1 MAMIIQRYSP
11 HIGGAERQLASIA
24 PRLIEKGVD
33 IHILTRRY
41 TTLPSFERIQNIPVY
56 RLPAYGPK
64 PIASLM
70 FTSTAVPLLHRL
82 QPDVIHAHDI
92 LSPTTTAAIA
102 KGLFG
107 TPIVTKVLLGGMDQ
121 GELTRLMK
129 KPFGKTRMAI
139 FRKEVDAF
147 ITISH
152 EIDHELTQAGIP
164 SQNRYYIPNGVDTI
178 RFTPITLE
186 ERKVLRRQLS
196 LPDVPIAVFAGRL
209 EQQKRVDHLVAAW
222 PPVRAKIPDAL
233 LLIAGTGS
241 QEKALQSLASDG
253 IQFLGS
259 VKDMLPYLQSADL
272 FVLPSAA
279 EGLSNA
285 LLEALACG
293 LPAIATCV
301 GGNPEVV
308 IPNETGLLVPP
319 DDLPALQEA
328 LISLLGNPT
337 QCLYL
342 GLQGREHVVRNY
354 DLNLT
359 VEKLLTL
366 YQTIH
371 RKGEKP

>member
-1 MAMIIQRYSP
+1 M
-11 HIGGAERQLASIA
+11 
-24 PRLIEKGVD
+24 
-33 IHILTRRY
+33 
-41 TTLPSFERIQNIPVY
+41 
-56 RLPAYGPK
+56 
-64 PIASLM
+64 
-70 FTSTAVPLLHRL
+70 
-82 QPDVIHAHDI
+82 
-92 LSPTTTAAIA
+92 
-102 KGLFG
+102 
-107 TPIVTKVLLGGMDQ
+107 
-121 GELTRLMK
+121 
-129 KPFGKTRMAI
+129 
-139 FRKEVDAF
+139 
-147 ITISH
+147 
-152 EIDHELTQAGIP
+152 
-164 SQNRYYIPNGVDTI
+164 DTI